1 MQFDEEVKKLLE
13 KLKEKYNI
21 NEVEQK
27 LKNILLLITLIKENQ
42 I

>member
-21 NEVEQK
+21 NGVEQK